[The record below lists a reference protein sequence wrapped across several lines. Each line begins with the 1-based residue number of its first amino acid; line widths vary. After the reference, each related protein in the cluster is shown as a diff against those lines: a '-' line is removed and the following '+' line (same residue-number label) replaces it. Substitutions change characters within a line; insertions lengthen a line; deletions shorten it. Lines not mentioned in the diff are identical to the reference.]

1 MSRKQIIIALG
12 IAAVIVLVG
21 VGIYFGGSS
30 GPKPAAMA
38 GNAGFEILPTDRT
51 LGDRNAKVVLI
62 EYAAPVCPHC
72 ARFNAN
78 VIPTVRKN
86 YVDTGKVLYVFRVY
100 PLAPADG
107 VAEKLARCLT
117 QDKYFSFIDLLF
129 RNQEKWD
136 PEYAQT
142 NPALQSP
149 DGVRAGLL
157 DLARSQGMSDSQFDS
172 CISSTAEDDRINKV
186 AENAQTQYHVS
197 STPTFVLNGAV
208 LSGPYMREWTAQDMS
223 DALDSA
229 LAKKS

>member
-1 MSRKQIIIALG
+1 MSRKQITIALG
-12 IAAVIVLVG
+12 IAAVIVLA
-21 VGIYFGGSS
+21 GIGFFFGGHS
-30 GPKPAAMA
+30 GPKPAMA

-51 LGDRNAKVVLI
+51 LGNRNAKVVLI

-107 VAEKLARCLT
+107 VAEKLARCLP

-136 PEYAQT
+136 PEYAQV
-142 NPALQSP
+142 NAALQTP
-149 DGVRAGLL
+149 EGVRAGLL
-157 DLARSQGMSDSQFDS
+157 ELARSEGMSDSQFDS
-172 CISSTAEDDRINKV
+172 CIASTAEDDRINKV
-186 AENAQTQYHVS
+186 GNDAQTRYHVG
-197 STPTFVLNGAV
+197 STPSFVLDGTV
-208 LSGPYMREWTAQDMS
+208 LSGPYMREWNAQDMTN
-223 DALDSA
+223 ALDSA

>member
-1 MSRKQIIIALG
+1 MSRKLIYIALG

-21 VGIYFGGSS
+21 IGIYLGGSPT
-30 GPKPAAMA
+30 PKPVAA

-51 LGDRNAKVVLI
+51 LGNRNAKVVLI

-100 PLAPADG
+100 PLAAADG
-107 VAEKLARCLT
+107 VAEKLARCLP

-129 RNQEKWD
+129 RSQEKWD
-136 PEYAQT
+136 PEYASV
-142 NPALQSP
+142 NGALQSP
-149 DGVRAGLL
+149 EGVRAGLL
-157 DLARSQGMSDSQFDS
+157 ELAQSVGMSDSQFDS
-172 CISSTAEDDRINKV
+172 CVASTAEDARINKV
-186 AENAQTQYHVS
+186 GSDAQTRYQVS
-197 STPTFVLNGAV
+197 STPTFVLDGTV
-208 LSGPYMREWTAQDMS
+208 LPGPYMREWTAGDMTN
-223 DALDSA
+223 ALDNE